1 MMLQVTFC
9 VIVCISRIGLIVI
22 IFFFNDTA
30 TTEIYTLSLHD
41 ALPISFHFR
50 VRNGNGWGHRAR
62 VTRVRNRTGGFA
74 AVAATQT
81 RGRISGDDIE
91 LSKNAS
97 FSGIYIQEF
106 ISAEDSR
113 RYNRASFCFEIFW
126 FPLFAI
132 PLARDRLTE
141 K

>member
-1 MMLQVTFC
+1 M
-9 VIVCISRIGLIVI
+9 
-22 IFFFNDTA
+22 
-30 TTEIYTLSLHD
+30 
-41 ALPISFHFR
+41 
-50 VRNGNGWGHRAR
+50 
-62 VTRVRNRTGGFA
+62 RNRTGGFA
-74 AVAATQT
+74 AVAATQA

-126 FPLFAI
+126 SPLFAI
-132 PLARDRLTE
+132 PLARDGLTE